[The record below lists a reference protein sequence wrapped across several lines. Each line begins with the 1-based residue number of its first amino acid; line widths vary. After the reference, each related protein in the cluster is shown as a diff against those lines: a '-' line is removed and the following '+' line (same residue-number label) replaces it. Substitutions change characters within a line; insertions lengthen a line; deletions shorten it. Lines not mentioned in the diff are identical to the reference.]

1 MLHVLFGMSTNMC
14 ELANRYFHSTIFH
27 LNLIVLR
34 IETEREIKKKT
45 YTKNVQF
52 CAICEHEICV
62 GVCIWIFFLTK
73 KIVSFFGVKCEMCSF
88 PYSMVFMI
96 ILTVWIWNV
105 DKKST
110 AWMIAILS
118 VHSVSVI
125 RCYLRF
131 AVVWLESFQ
140 RCLCFQLSHRL
151 SRAKRHRTAETY
163 NKTYYIHVKCAT
175 KSILTEFN
183 YSNSITLS

>member
-1 MLHVLFGMSTNMC
+1 MC
-14 ELANRYFHSTIFH
+14 IFH

-34 IETEREIKKKT
+34 IETEREIEKKRTRKMCSFVLFASMKFALAFASG
-45 YTKNVQF
+45 YFSSQKN
-52 CAICEHEICV
+52 C
-62 GVCIWIFFLTK
+62 FFFWL
-73 KIVSFFGVKCEMCSF
+73 KCEVCSF

-105 DKKST
+105 DKKKST
-110 AWMIAILS
+110 ARMIAMLS

-125 RCYLRF
+125 WCYLRF
-131 AVVWLESFQ
+131 AVVWVESFQ

-163 NKTYYIHVKCAT
+163 NKTYIHVKCAT

>member
-1 MLHVLFGMSTNMC
+1 MC

-34 IETEREIKKKT
+34 IETEREIKKKRT
-45 YTKNVQF
+45 RKMCSFVLFVSMKFALAFASGYFSSQKKL
-52 CAICEHEICV
+52 
-62 GVCIWIFFLTK
+62 FL
-73 KIVSFFGVKCEMCSF
+73 FFGVKCEMCSF

-125 RCYLRF
+125 WCYLRF